1 MMKTLFIRF
10 KSLLTLGLVLL
21 SISFVWFALTSY
33 HQAKQIIAE
42 EEVLSETGKIENVT
56 EQEMIS
62 EPKITIVPQENKE
75 ITDNFFSEYRLERER
90 ARSEQVEILNEIIN
104 NPNSNVEVRLDAQ
117 EKLLWLTNNLGKE
130 TKIENALF
138 AKGFTDAAVAIES
151 QAIMVIVPSQ
161 GLREDEIARIADIV
175 IKIAECKLEDV
186 VIVPKAP

>member
-90 ARSEQVEILNEIIN
+90 TRSEQVEILNEIIN
-104 NPNSNVEVRLDAQ
+104 NPNSDVEVRLDAQ

-175 IKIAECKLEDV
+175 IKIAECELEDV